1 MRKFTY
7 LIALL
12 MLSVSSWATVTQQQI
27 GSFYY
32 ELDDATHTA
41 TLIKNPNAS
50 SEWTSYDVYSD
61 LVISATVNDGVA
73 DYTVTTIGE
82 SAFQN
87 GGMPSL
93 VIEEGV
99 VNIADNAFW
108 ACSNL
113 KKATLPSSIESIGDY
128 AFQYSGLTKST
139 LTQHPR
145 LPWVIMCLRM
155 RLR

>member
-1 MRKFTY
+1 MRKFT
-7 LIALL
+7 LLLAL
-12 MLSVSSWATVTQQQI
+12 MAFTASSWATVTQQQI

-41 TLIKNPNAS
+41 TLIKNPYAAES
-50 SEWTSYDVYSD
+50 WQSYDVYTD

-99 VNIADNAFW
+99 VNIANNAF
-108 ACSNL
+108 L
-113 KKATLPSSIESIGDY
+113 
-128 AFQYSGLTKST
+128 GLF
-139 LTQHPR
+139 
-145 LPWVIMCLRM
+145 
-155 RLR
+155 

>member
-1 MRKFTY
+1 MRKTFTL
-7 LIALL
+7 LIALMAL
-12 MLSVSSWATVTQQQI
+12 TVSAWATVTQQQI

-41 TLIKNPNAS
+41 TLIKNPDAAN
-50 SEWTSYDVYSD
+50 EWTSYDVYSD

-99 VNIADNAFW
+99 VNIANNAFW

-128 AFQYSGLTKST
+128 AFQSL
-139 LTQHPR
+139 
-145 LPWVIMCLRM
+145 V
-155 RLR
+155 